1 MLCLLKTEDPC
12 KVCGA
17 ASNGFLCEQN
27 TGSIQML
34 VLILAGGGGG
44 CVCAELLG
52 KNGNPEPNLL
62 EQIPPSFGEL
72 QSLLLNPGAAFHSA
86 FPFI

>member
-27 TGSIQML
+27 TGSVQML
-34 VLILAGGGGG
+34 VLILAGGG
-44 CVCAELLG
+44 LLG
-52 KNGNPEPNLL
+52 KNGNPEPNFL

-72 QSLLLNPGAAFHSA
+72 QSLLLNPGAAFHSV